1 MPVMTII
8 GCRIFEDEVV
18 HLIEKGPE
26 LEEVIVV
33 KNENN
38 AGVIRKLE
46 DIRSPHRVLPLEK
59 IPERSGRKDSSGFT
73 LIVILLEFALD
84 GVPEKL
90 REKVYETIAEMQKY
104 SDGILLF
111 YGLCGNVLGNVER
124 DFAASE
130 CPVFILKD
138 REGSM
143 VDDCIGAV
151 LGGREDFLS
160 KLASN
165 GAGTYFLTPVG
176 AVNWKEMLI
185 ASRVTPEPE
194 NVEMTRMIFDISGYK
209 KVAQVD
215 TGLHY
220 EQEFEAKVK
229 EFADLYGFEVIDVK
243 GSPELVEEC
252 YKKAREEVL
261 RRKKSENEGNI
272 EKKM

>member
-1 MPVMTII
+1 MTII
-8 GCRIFEDEVV
+8 GCRIFEDELV
-18 HLIEKGPE
+18 HLIEKGPV

-46 DIRSPHRVLPLEK
+46 EIGSPHRVLPLEI
-59 IPERSGRKDSSGFT
+59 IPRLSERKDSNGFT
-73 LIVILLEFALD
+73 LIVMLLEFALD

-90 REKVYETIAEMQKY
+90 REKVYETIVEMQGY
-104 SDGILLF
+104 SDGVLLF

-151 LGGREDFLS
+151 LGGREGFLS
-160 KLASN
+160 KLVSN
-165 GAGTYFLTPVG
+165 GAGTYFLTPMG
-176 AVNWKEMLI
+176 AVYWKEMLI
-185 ASRVTPEPE
+185 ATRITPDPE
-194 NVEMTRMIFDISGYK
+194 NVEMTKMIFDISGYK
-209 KVAQVD
+209 KVAQID

-220 EQEFEAKVK
+220 EQEFEAKVR
-229 EFADLYGFEVIDVK
+229 EFADLYGFEVINMK
-243 GSPELVEEC
+243 GSLELIEEC

-261 RRKKSENEGNI
+261 RRKKE
-272 EKKM
+272 